1 MKNYNEMFSLLKNK
15 ISNQFNLL
23 EFKYSNNIFTIKLEL
38 CDFKKITCADIL
50 IFNHKTKQYRIF
62 NYISHNEK
70 EIIFQNSNLFLK
82 IIN

>member
-1 MKNYNEMFSLLKNK
+1 MKNYNEMFSSLTNK
-15 ISNQFNLL
+15 PSNQFNLL
-23 EFKYSNNIFTIKLEL
+23 EFNYSKNIFTIKLEL
-38 CDFKKITCADIL
+38 DNFKKINCGDIL

-70 EIIFQNSNLFLK
+70 EIVFQNSNLFLK